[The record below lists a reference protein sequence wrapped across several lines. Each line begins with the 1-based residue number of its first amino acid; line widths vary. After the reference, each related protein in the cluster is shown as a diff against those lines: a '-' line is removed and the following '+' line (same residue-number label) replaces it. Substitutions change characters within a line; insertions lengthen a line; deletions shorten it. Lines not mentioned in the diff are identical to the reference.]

1 MSYLI
6 KDIKKPAE
14 HMKLHLR
21 FSELRSQFTK
31 FQNDQVTDPKCPKL
45 GGKALNLKNDF
56 SKLKTQLYQIVDFG
70 DSVTDEE
77 RRRCL
82 LVAHEVYSYIRQ
94 LHDGV

>member
-6 KDIKKPAE
+6 TDTKKPAE

-31 FQNDQVTDPKCPKL
+31 FQNDQVTDPSCLAAKHR
-45 GGKALNLKNDF
+45 ALNLKNDF
-56 SKLKTQLYQIVDFG
+56 SKLKAQLYQIVDFG

-82 LVAHEVYSYIRQ
+82 LTAHEVYSYIRQ
-94 LHDGV
+94 LHDGD